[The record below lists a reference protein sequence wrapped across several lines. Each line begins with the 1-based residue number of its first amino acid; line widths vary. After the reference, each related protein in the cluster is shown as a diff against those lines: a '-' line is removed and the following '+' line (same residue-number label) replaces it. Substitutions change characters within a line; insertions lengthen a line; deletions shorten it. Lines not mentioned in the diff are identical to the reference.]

1 MNSTDPVAADDQ
13 DPVEGSEARQGMPP
27 GRKRILLGLLAVAV
41 IGGIGWFLDY
51 HFRGR
56 YFEGTNNAYVHID
69 QVAISSKLAGFVTDV
84 PVADNAVVPEG
95 TLLVSLDPT
104 DFRTRAASADAGIAA
119 ALSQGQITAAT
130 LAEAQAAIGEA
141 EAGVRSAR
149 ADLDYATREVARYTP
164 LAASGAEPR
173 EKLSQRQAERD
184 RATAQLAARQ
194 AQLAIA
200 RRRIAT
206 ITAQEG
212 QARAQA
218 ALARAE
224 KEAATNDLARTTL
237 KAPLAGRVA
246 DKTVRVGQFVQP
258 GVRLLTLVP
267 LKGVYVE
274 ANFKETQVG
283 LMRPGQPA
291 EVRIDALP
299 DVTFHGVVESITP
312 GTGAN
317 FSLVP
322 PENATGNF
330 TKIVQRVPVRI
341 RLEPLSDAARRA
353 LVPGLSVEVEVDTRS
368 GREELETLR
377 AEQERGTPDT
387 SGR

>member
-1 MNSTDPVAADDQ
+1 MNSTAPVPAEVQEPDGA
-13 DPVEGSEARQGMPP
+13 GEARQGMPP
-27 GRKRILLGLLAVAV
+27 GRKRMLLVLLALAV

-56 YFEGTNNAYVHID
+56 YFEDTNNAYVHVD
-69 QVAISSKLAGFVTDV
+69 QVAISSKLAGFVTAV
-84 PVADNAVVPEG
+84 PVADNAVVHAG
-95 TLLVSLDPT
+95 ALLVSLDPA
-104 DFRTRAASADAGIAA
+104 DYRTRAASADASIAA
-119 ALSQGQITAAT
+119 ALSQGQVTSAT
-130 LAEAQAAIGEA
+130 LAEALAAIGEA
-141 EAGVRSAR
+141 EAGVRAAR
-149 ADLDYATREVARYTP
+149 ADLDYAAREVVRYTP

-173 EKLSQRQAERD
+173 EKLSQHQAGRD
-184 RATAQLAARQ
+184 RATAQLDARQ
-194 AQLAIA
+194 AQLDIA

-218 ALARAE
+218 GLARAE
-224 KEAATNDLARTTL
+224 KEAATNDLSRTVL

-246 DKTVRVGQFVQP
+246 DRSVRVGQFVQP
-258 GVRLLTLVP
+258 GVRLMTLVP

-299 DVTFHGVVESITP
+299 DVAFHGVVESITP

-317 FSLVP
+317 FSLIP

-341 RLEPLSDAARRA
+341 RLEPLSEAARRA

-368 GREELETLR
+368 GREELEALR
-377 AEQERGTPDT
+377 AEQERGAGPKT
-387 SGR
+387 GR